1 MDKYDEPVNVRTA
14 VEEVLGWKEH
24 GTYRAVL
31 KAMKGPKGLLLPVYR
46 TGGVRVKV
54 KPRELADWW
63 TESNRA

>member
-1 MDKYDEPVNVRTA
+1 MDGYDEILDVRTA
-14 VEEVLGWKEH
+14 VKEVLGWSD

-31 KAMKGPKGLLLPVYR
+31 KAMKGPKGLSLPVYR